1 MKNFIF
7 LFAIATLILSCNSTE
22 FQDQRCKGLLL
33 DSLTNL
39 SKYRDRVVCLEN
51 GACGM
56 VKEYQQKIAALE
68 SKVDSLTKAQRK
80 TALMHR
86 VKRGKHK
93 AASTRIVHVVVK
105 EPANGVK
112 PFYFDYATQKYF
124 FYDANRNAYYS
135 IDPVNRERRYNN

>member
-1 MKNFIF
+1 
-7 LFAIATLILSCNSTE
+7 
-22 FQDQRCKGLLL
+22 
-33 DSLTNL
+33 
-39 SKYRDRVVCLEN
+39 VCLEN

-80 TALMHR
+80 TVLMRH

-93 AASTRIVHVVVK
+93 TKVIHVVQVVK
-105 EPANGVK
+105 KELANDVK

-124 FYDANRNAYYS
+124 FYDAGRNAYYS